1 MYCFIGLFDQITGSN
16 NEYYQTELT
25 SIGPLDQEFTLNYF
39 KTLITDETEKLSIKA
54 FLATKQRILG
64 IGNGVA
70 QDIMFNAKLF
80 PKRRIKTL
88 NEQDIKNLYD
98 ALIRTLTKMVENHGR
113 DSEKDIYGNPG
124 GYKTILCA
132 KSYKSG
138 CPI

>member
-88 NEQDIKNLYD
+88 NEQDIKNLHQ
-98 ALIRTLTKMVENHGR
+98 RNK
-113 DSEKDIYGNPG
+113 
-124 GYKTILCA
+124 
-132 KSYKSG
+132 
-138 CPI
+138 